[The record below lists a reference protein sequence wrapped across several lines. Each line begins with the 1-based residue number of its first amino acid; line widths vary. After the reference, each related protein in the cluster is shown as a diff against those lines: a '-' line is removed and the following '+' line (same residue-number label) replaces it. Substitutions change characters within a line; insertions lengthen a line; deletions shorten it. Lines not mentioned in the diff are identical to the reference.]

1 MINFKNISFNYRAT
15 SLFENLDWE
24 IKSPRITNNH
34 IHCVLGPS
42 GFGKTTLFKLILG
55 IEKVDKGEVEVDI
68 NKISYVP
75 QEPILFDHLS
85 IEENAT
91 FYKRIKAKKN
101 QFDQSIFD
109 RYKEVLDIAD
119 LLESKNKISELSGG
133 QKRRIS
139 LLKALSLNPDIL
151 LLDEPTT
158 GLDTSVKL
166 DFLDAIKKIA
176 KELDILVLY
185 VTHHLEEAQV
195 IADKVHYL
203 TRNNEGIIDTIYS
216 DSYSNFIQN
225 PPNKDAAIMVSYPER
240 IKYLK

>member
-1 MINFKNISFNYRAT
+1 MIQFNNISFGYGDANIFE
-15 SLFENLDWE
+15 SLNWNIE
-24 IKSPRITNNH
+24 SPTVSKKH

-55 IEKVDKGEVEVDI
+55 IENAQKGTIEIDI
-68 NKISYVP
+68 NKIAYVP
-75 QEPILFDHLS
+75 QEPVLFDHLS
-85 IEENAT
+85 IKENAT
-91 FYKRIKAKKN
+91 FFKRIKAKRN
-101 QFDQSIFD
+101 QFDQTIFD
-109 RYKEVLDIAD
+109 KYTDVLNVSD
-119 LLESKNKISELSGG
+119 LLTSKNKISELSGG

-176 KELDILVLY
+176 KELNILVLY

-195 IADKVHYL
+195 IADQVHYL
-203 TRNNEGIIDTIYS
+203 TKNNHGVIDAIYS
-216 DSYSNFIQN
+216 DSYVNFIKN
-225 PPNKDAAIMVSYPER
+225 PPNKDATIMVCYPER
-240 IKYLK
+240 VKN

>member
-1 MINFKNISFNYRAT
+1 MIHFKNISFNYGAV
-15 SLFENLDWE
+15 SIFENLDWKIE
-24 IKSPRITNNH
+24 SPSVSNAH

-55 IEKVDKGEVEVDI
+55 IEKAQKGTIDI
-68 NKISYVP
+68 DLKKIAYVP
-75 QEPILFDHLS
+75 QEPVLFDHLS
-85 IEENAT
+85 IKENAT
-91 FYKRIKAKKN
+91 FFKRIKARRN

-109 RYKEVLDIAD
+109 RYKEILDVAD
-119 LLESKNKISELSGG
+119 LLESNNKISELSGG

-176 KELDILVLY
+176 KELNILVLY
-185 VTHHLEEAQV
+185 VTHHLEEAKV

-203 TRNNEGIIDTIYS
+203 IRNNQGIIDTIYS

-225 PPNKDAAIMVSYPER
+225 PPNMDATVMVSYPER
-240 IKYLK
+240 IK

>member
-1 MINFKNISFNYRAT
+1 MIHFNNISFGYGDANIFE
-15 SLFENLDWE
+15 SLNWNIE
-24 IKSPRITNNH
+24 SPTVSKKQ

-55 IEKVDKGEVEVDI
+55 IENAQKGTIEINI
-68 NKISYVP
+68 NKIAYVP
-75 QEPILFDHLS
+75 QEPVLFDHLS
-85 IEENAT
+85 IKENAT
-91 FYKRIKAKKN
+91 FFKRIKAKRN

-109 RYKEVLDIAD
+109 KYTDVLDVSD
-119 LLESKNKISELSGG
+119 LLTSKNKISELSGG

-176 KELDILVLY
+176 KELNILVLY

-195 IADKVHYL
+195 IADQVHYL
-203 TRNNEGIIDTIYS
+203 TKNNQGVIDAIYS
-216 DSYSNFIQN
+216 DSYVNFIKN
-225 PPNKDAAIMVSYPER
+225 PPNKDAAIMVCYPER
-240 IKYLK
+240 VKN